1 MGRTSKGINAKKLMK
16 NDKLPNGP
24 ELTYGQKIER
34 DWR

>member
-1 MGRTSKGINAKKLMK
+1 MDRKLKGINAKKTMENGK
-16 NDKLPNGP
+16 ISNGP